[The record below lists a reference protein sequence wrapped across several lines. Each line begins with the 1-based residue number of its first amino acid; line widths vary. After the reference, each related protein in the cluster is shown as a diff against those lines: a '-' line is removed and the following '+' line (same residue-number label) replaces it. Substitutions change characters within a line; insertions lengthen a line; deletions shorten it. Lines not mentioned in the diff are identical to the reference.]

1 MDLRSGGDSFA
12 AVGPCSGGVVLE
24 APREGAGSG
33 GDSGHTI
40 DPVSGES
47 RPASLAPVRGAR
59 GPVGQPREPIQICAI
74 YLYVGLRGGD
84 SSIGM
89 TSIGSSSSSSLAITT
104 STTSSTSTTP
114 SSPSLRLGDDNTDRL
129 SVIGYGPMPIPW
141 MAQGGFRQP
150 LGRVAESEGSI
161 SQ

>member
-59 GPVGQPREPIQICAI
+59 GPVGRPREPIQMCHLLVRRPSWWGFKHRYDFDRFVVVFFLGNDNLDHIFYI
-74 YLYVGLRGGD
+74 ND
-84 SSIGM
+84 PFF
-89 TSIGSSSSSSLAITT
+89 SLPQT
-104 STTSSTSTTP
+104 
-114 SSPSLRLGDDNTDRL
+114 
-129 SVIGYGPMPIPW
+129 W
-141 MAQGGFRQP
+141 
-150 LGRVAESEGSI
+150 
-161 SQ
+161 